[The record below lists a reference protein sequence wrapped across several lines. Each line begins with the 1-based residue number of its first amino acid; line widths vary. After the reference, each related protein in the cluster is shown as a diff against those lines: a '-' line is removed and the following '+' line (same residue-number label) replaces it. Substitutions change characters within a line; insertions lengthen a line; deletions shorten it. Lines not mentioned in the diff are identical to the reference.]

1 MLRCNIVHCTN
12 VREPSHIVSSP
23 HLKGIDMQK
32 EIIELYTKSTE
43 TAIEAGRKIAELNMR
58 TFERLMQ
65 QQADVAATYMD
76 MANKSISLFGK
87 AKGIQDLIAGQAEL
101 SREFGERGMEI
112 MRKGMAVANESGSEY
127 SNLVQEGVKTAQ
139 ERISEATKATL
150 KAA

>member
-1 MLRCNIVHCTN
+1 
-12 VREPSHIVSSP
+12 
-23 HLKGIDMQK
+23 MQK
-32 EIIELYTKSTE
+32 EIIELFTKSTE

-76 MANKSISLFGK
+76 MATKSMNLFGK
-87 AKGIQDLIAGQAEL
+87 AKGVQDLIAGQAEL

-127 SNLVQEGVKTAQ
+127 TSLVQEGVKTAQ
-139 ERISEATKATL
+139 ERIAEATKVTL